1 MKPESLFWIELVEDL
16 RHRKSLMF
24 KFVLPVI
31 LTIPFALPQFT
42 SHIRYAGLSLI
53 ALFLGVLGSSAG
65 LARMKERGILERLS
79 ILPQRFGKLMRDF
92 LFANV
97 AMDLL
102 QMAAPIVILAFAFG
116 LGGDSIALASVAL
129 VLSVLLANTIGVL
142 VATAAG
148 GSGEVHLYSA
158 ICVLFVAGLSGTFSS
173 GSGGAMQ
180 AVSTVMPF
188 DLLTH
193 GLSQA
198 SVGDAFVQL
207 LASSAFTLAL
217 TAVAILGSE
226 RFLRR

>member
-1 MKPESLFWIELVEDL
+1 MKPESLFWIEMVEDL
-16 RHRKSLMF
+16 RHRRSLML
-24 KFVLPVI
+24 KFALPVI

-42 SHIRYAGLSLI
+42 SHIRFAGLSLI
-53 ALFLGVLGSSAG
+53 ALFLGVLGSSVG
-65 LARMKERGILERLS
+65 LSRMRERGILERLS
-79 ILPQRFGKLMRDF
+79 ILPQRFRRLMRDF

-102 QMAAPIVILAFAFG
+102 QMAAPIAMLAFAFG

-158 ICVLFVAGLSGTFSS
+158 LCVLFVAGISGIFSN

-198 SVGDAFVQL
+198 SVGGASVQL
-207 LASSAFTLAL
+207 LASSAFTLTL
-217 TAVAILGSE
+217 MAVAIMGSE